1 MSYLKKLMLAL
12 LALGLSGCITPQPLV
27 KPYPE
32 APKELM
38 QPAPELKNLPEK
50 TNLVEVS
57 TTITDNYS
65 TYHQVKEQLR
75 ALQEWVKRV
84 REESLK

>member
-1 MSYLKKLMLAL
+1 MSYLKKLITVTLVLAL
-12 LALGLSGCITPQPLV
+12 SACTTPQPV
-27 KPYPE
+27 TKPYPE

-38 QPAPELKNLPEK
+38 QPAPDLKTLPEK

>member
-1 MSYLKKLMLAL
+1 MFYLKKLLLVLSALAL
-12 LALGLSGCITPQPLV
+12 SACITPQPLV

-38 QPAPELKNLPEK
+38 QPAPKLKTLPEK
-50 TNLVEVS
+50 TDLVEVS
-57 TTITDNYS
+57 TTITENYS
-65 TYHQVKEQLR
+65 TYHKVVEQLR
-75 ALQEWVKRV
+75 ALQSWTAKV